1 MTYLAFFQGDERS
14 GRPYET
20 WSGTL
25 GLGSRGSIVRRLDG
39 PHGHSHTTP
48 HIYLPRPGV
57 GTVSTPLS
65 R

>member
-25 GLGSRGSIVRRLDG
+25 GLGSRVANVRRLDG
-39 PHGHSHTTP
+39 PHGRSPAAP
-48 HIYLPRPGV
+48 HMFLPRPGV
-57 GTVSTPLS
+57 GTLATPLS